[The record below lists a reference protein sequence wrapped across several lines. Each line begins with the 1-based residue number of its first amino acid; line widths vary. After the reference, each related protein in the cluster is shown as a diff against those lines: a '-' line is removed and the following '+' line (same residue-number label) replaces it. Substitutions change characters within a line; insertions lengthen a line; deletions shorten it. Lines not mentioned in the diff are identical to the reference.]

1 MMARSKPT
9 AREAL
14 MKLQEQRIELDAR
27 EAQLREQAASELG
40 KVLIECGAET
50 IDPAQLRQLLR
61 QAITLGIDRALG
73 KLSAG
78 S

>member
-1 MMARSKPT
+1 MARSKPT

-14 MKLQEQRIELDAR
+14 MKLQEQRTQLDAR
-27 EAQLREQAASELG
+27 EAQLREEAASELG
-40 KVLIECGAET
+40 KVLIECGAEK

-61 QAITLGIDRALG
+61 HAMTLSIDKALG
-73 KLSAG
+73 KLSAA